1 MPWVRFSALLF
12 LSIGEQ
18 FFSSAAKSIVM
29 KVLDTLSF
37 TAQTRDQLCSNV
49 QGFADIRQNETDLR
63 RAAVTLTI
71 FKHEDE
77 PAIILTRRSRKLRD
91 HGGQWALPGGRIDHG
106 ENAVQA
112 ALRELHEEINLSLD
126 ESHVLGLLDDYLTRS
141 GYLITPVVIWTD
153 VEYCELEPNLD
164 EVDSIHA
171 FTFSELSRDDSPC
184 LESIPQ
190 SDHPVLSMHYG
201 EDRIFAPTGAL
212 LYQFREVAIC
222 GRTTRVLRFD
232 QPVFAWK

>member
-1 MPWVRFSALLF
+1 MRALT
-12 LSIGEQ
+12 
-18 FFSSAAKSIVM
+18 
-29 KVLDTLSF
+29 TLNF
-37 TAQTRDQLCSNV
+37 TAATRERVSANV
-49 QGFADIRQNETDLR
+49 RRFQDERQEEADLR
-63 RAAVTLTI
+63 RAAVTLTV
-71 FKHEDE
+71 FKHENE
-77 PAIILTRRSRKLRD
+77 AAIILTRRSGNLRG
-91 HGGQWALPGGRIDHG
+91 HRGQWALPGGRVDEG

-126 ESHVLGLLDDYLTRS
+126 ESNVVGMLDDYLTRS

-153 VEYCELEPNLD
+153 VEYSELQANPG

-171 FTFSELSRDDSPC
+171 FTFSELSRLDSPY

-190 SDHPVLSMHYG
+190 SDRPVLSMHYG
-201 EDRIFAPTGAL
+201 DDRIFAPTGAL

-222 GRTTRVLRFD
+222 GRATRVLDFD

>member
-1 MPWVRFSALLF
+1 MKALDS
-12 LSIGEQ
+12 LS
-18 FFSSAAKSIVM
+18 FSS
-29 KVLDTLSF
+29 
-37 TAQTRDQLCSNV
+37 QTRDRLSSNV
-49 QGFADIRQNETDLR
+49 QGFQDRRQDDAGLR

-77 PAIILTRRSRKLRD
+77 ASIILTRRASKLRD
-91 HGGQWALPGGRIDHG
+91 HGGQWALPGGRIDPG

-126 ESHVLGLLDDYLTRS
+126 DSHVLGMLDDYLTRS
-141 GYLITPVVIWTD
+141 GYLITPVVIWTEAD
-153 VEYCELEPNLD
+153 YSELEPNLD

-171 FTFSELSRDDSPC
+171 FTFRELSRADSPY

-190 SDHPVLSMHYG
+190 SERTVLSMHYG
-201 EDRIFAPTGAL
+201 DDRIFAPTGAL

-222 GRTTRVLRFD
+222 GRATRVLDYD